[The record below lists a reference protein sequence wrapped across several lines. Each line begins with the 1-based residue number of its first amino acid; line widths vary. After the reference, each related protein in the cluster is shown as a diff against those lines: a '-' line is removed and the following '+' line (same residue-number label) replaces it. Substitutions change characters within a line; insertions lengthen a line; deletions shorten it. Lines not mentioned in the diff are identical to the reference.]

1 MDTAIGCKEQRTRDS
16 DLATGMPLTKRPI
29 YRVLGCCAL
38 IAGCGAGT
46 EHGGEP
52 GTALQPDPAPV
63 SWFTEISAKAGIDFV
78 HEAGPAGLY
87 LLPEIMGSGNALFDY
102 DLDGDLDLFLVNSG
116 PDSREASTGERGHGL
131 YQQNPDGS
139 FADRSK
145 VAGIQR
151 KGYGMGATIGDID
164 NDGDLDLFIT
174 NFGLDTLYRNNGDG
188 TFTDITGPAGIGG
201 NAWSTSA
208 VFFDYDLDGLLDL
221 FVATYVRFRRPQSC
235 SNSQGRIEFC
245 GPKAFEGDPD
255 VLYHNDGNG
264 RFSDVSK
271 SSGID
276 VIASKGLGVIAA
288 DFNEDLWPDLLV
300 ANDGEKNQ
308 LWINQGNGRFFDQA
322 VLMGIAVNLF
332 GKPEA
337 GMGIAPG
344 DVDGDL
350 RVDVLMTHLSEETNT
365 LYMSL
370 DTRGLQDMTAK
381 SGLGP
386 GSMAHT
392 GFGTAF
398 FDADQDAD
406 LDLIVVNGRVSRAPQ
421 TNPDSAGHRSYL
433 SQYAEPDQLYLN
445 DGTGHFERRC
455 DLASELC
462 APLRVSRGLAVGD
475 IDNDGDIDVLV
486 TDSNAPARLYRN
498 DTPNQGHWLKV
509 RALDPRFNRD
519 AVGAN
524 VFVSTASGTQVRSV
538 RHSYSYLSS
547 SDATVHFGLAE
558 ASKVDS
564 IHVRWPD
571 GLVESFPDQSADRSI
586 ELVRGEGQKPS
597 AESRGRLWR

>member
-1 MDTAIGCKEQRTRDS
+1 
-16 DLATGMPLTKRPI
+16 MPLTKRPL
-29 YRVLGCCAL
+29 YSVLGCCAL

-46 EHGGEP
+46 EHGET
-52 GTALQPDPAPV
+52 GTALRPDQIPV
-63 SWFTEISAKAGIDFV
+63 SWFTEISAMAGIDFV
-78 HEAGPAGLY
+78 HESGPAGLY

-102 DLDGDLDLFLVNSG
+102 DLDGDLDLFLVTSG
-116 PDSREASTGERGHGL
+116 PDSREASTGEPGHRL

-139 FADRSK
+139 FSDRSEA
-145 VAGIQR
+145 AGIQR
-151 KGYGMGATIGDID
+151 KGYGMGATVGDID

-174 NFGLDTLYRNNGDG
+174 NFGPDTLYRNNGDG
-188 TFTDITGPAGIGG
+188 TFTDITGPAGTGG
-201 NAWSTSA
+201 NTWSTSA

-264 RFSDVSK
+264 KFSDVSK
-271 SSGID
+271 SSGIY
-276 VIASKGLGVIAA
+276 VIASKGLGVIAG
-288 DFNEDLWPDLLV
+288 DFNDDLWPDLLV

-308 LWINQGNGRFFDQA
+308 LWINQGDGRFIDQA
-322 VLMGIAVNLF
+322 VVMGTAVNLF

-370 DTRGLQDMTAK
+370 DTQGMQDMTAK

-386 GSMAHT
+386 ESMAHT

-406 LDLIVVNGRVSRAPQ
+406 LDLIVINGRVSRALQ
-421 TNPDSAGHRSYL
+421 TNPDSAGNRSDMTH
-433 SQYAEPDQLYLN
+433 YAERDQLYLN

-462 APLRVSRGLAVGD
+462 GPLRVSRGLSVGD

-519 AVGAN
+519 AVGAKI
-524 VFVSTASGTQVRSV
+524 FVSTSSGTQVRSV

-571 GLVESFPDQSADRSI
+571 GLVESFPGQTADRSI
-586 ELVRGEGQKPS
+586 ELLRGEGQEPS
-597 AESRGRLWR
+597 AESRGRSWR

>member
-1 MDTAIGCKEQRTRDS
+1 MDAAIGCKEQRIRDS
-16 DLATGMPLTKRPI
+16 DLPTGMPLTKRPI
-29 YRVLGCCAL
+29 YSVLGCCAL
-38 IAGCGAGT
+38 IAGCGAST
-46 EHGGEP
+46 EHGGET
-52 GTALQPDPAPV
+52 GTALRPDQTPV
-63 SWFTEISAKAGIDFV
+63 SWFTEISAMAGIDFV
-78 HEAGPAGLY
+78 HESGPAGLY

-102 DLDGDLDLFLVNSG
+102 DLDGDLDLFLVTSG
-116 PDSREASTGERGHGL
+116 PDSREASTGEPGHRL

-145 VAGIQR
+145 AAGIQR

-174 NFGLDTLYRNNGDG
+174 NFGPDTLYRNNGDG
-188 TFTDITGPAGIGG
+188 TFTDITGPAGTGG
-201 NAWSTSA
+201 NTWSTSA

-235 SNSQGRIEFC
+235 SNSHGRIEFC

-264 RFSDVSK
+264 KFSDVSK
-271 SSGID
+271 SSGIY
-276 VIASKGLGVIAA
+276 VIASKGLGVIAG
-288 DFNEDLWPDLLV
+288 DFNDDLWPDLLV
-300 ANDGEKNQ
+300 ANDGEKNE
-308 LWINQGNGRFFDQA
+308 LWINQGDGRFLDQA
-322 VLMGIAVNLF
+322 VVMGTAVNLF

-350 RVDVLMTHLSEETNT
+350 RVDVLVTHLSAETNT
-365 LYMSL
+365 LYMAL
-370 DTRGLQDMTAK
+370 DTQGMQDMTAK

-386 GSMAHT
+386 ESMAHT

-398 FDADQDAD
+398 FDVDQDAD
-406 LDLIVVNGRVSRAPQ
+406 LDLIVINGRVSRALQ
-421 TNPDSAGHRSYL
+421 TNADSAGNRSYMGH
-433 SQYAEPDQLYLN
+433 YAERDQLYLN
-445 DGTGHFERRC
+445 DGKGHFERRC

-462 APLRVSRGLAVGD
+462 EPLRVSRGLSVGD
-475 IDNDGDIDVLV
+475 IDNDGDVDVLV

-519 AVGAN
+519 AVGAKI
-524 VFVSTASGTQVRSV
+524 FVSTPSGTQVRSV

-571 GLVESFPDQSADRSI
+571 GLVESFPGQSADRSI
-586 ELVRGEGQKPS
+586 ELRRGDGQEPS